1 MRPHHVSLLA
11 CPMCKGALDLLEI
24 SDKRDERIKEGSLRC
39 PCCDAHFP
47 ILNYVPRFVPERTYA
62 DSFGL
67 QWTKHART
75 QYDSY
80 TGLPISEKRFFKET
94 KWPRKMPGQ
103 AILEVGC
110 GSGRFTVHAA
120 ATDATVVSLDYSAA
134 VDSNYMINGEKDNLL
149 IVQAD
154 VYSMPFHDASF
165 DRVFSLGMLQHT
177 PDVKKAFDSLLG
189 PLKPG
194 GKIAIDVYAK
204 GKGLRGKLAT
214 KRFVRPVTT
223 RLPNRALYSLCSSYV
238 RLMWP
243 LAKIIHR
250 IPRIG
255 AGMNWRLL
263 IPDYRSSY
271 HLPDRIL
278 REWAI
283 LDCFDMLSPT
293 YDNPQTIEE
302 VASWFL
308 QARCED
314 VEIEY
319 GYNGIEARATKP

>member
-1 MRPHHVSLLA
+1 MRSNQVSLLA
-11 CPMCKGALDLLEI
+11 CPICKANLDLQV
-24 SDKRDERIKEGSLRC
+24 SDRRDERIREGTLRC
-39 PCCDAHFP
+39 ARCAAHFP
-47 ILNYVPRFVPERTYA
+47 ILNYVPRFVPEKTYA

-80 TGLPISEKRFFKET
+80 TGLPISEERFFKET
-94 KWPRKMPGQ
+94 KWPRKMSDQ

-134 VDSNYMINGEKDNLL
+134 VDANYMINGERDNLL

-154 VYSMPFHDASF
+154 VYSMPFKGGSF
-165 DRVFSLGMLQHT
+165 DRVFSFGMLQHT
-177 PDVKKAFDSLLG
+177 PDVKKAFHSLLG
-189 PLKPG
+189 PLKPK

-204 GKGLRGKLAT
+204 GKSLRGKLAT
-214 KRFVRPVTT
+214 KHFVRPVTK
-223 RLPNRALYSLCSSYV
+223 RLPNSPLYSLCSRYV

-243 LAKIIHR
+243 MAKVIHR

-255 AGMNWRLL
+255 PGINWRLL
-263 IPDYRSSY
+263 IPDYMSSY
-271 HLPDRIL
+271 HLPERIL
-278 REWAI
+278 REWAM
-283 LDCFDMLSPT
+283 LDCFDMLSPAF
-293 YDNPQTIEE
+293 DNPQTIET
-302 VASWFL
+302 VASWFSE
-308 QARCED
+308 ANCKD